1 MLSVGVLTVGY
12 GSDELLSAGALRV
25 YDGPA
30 ELHESLDELG
40 FAL

>member
-1 MLSVGVLTVGY
+1 MLSIGLLSGGY
-12 GSDELLSAGALRV
+12 GEDELTRAGAFRV

-40 FAL
+40 VLS